1 MTELPVSSKTNT
13 SIMSSI
19 PGNRTSKKSDV
30 NMKLDAVQQDSK
42 GSFINEAAENMTNVA
57 RAKDNNLLD
66 DQRYSR
72 RES

>member
-1 MTELPVSSKTNT
+1 
-13 SIMSSI
+13 
-19 PGNRTSKKSDV
+19 
-30 NMKLDAVQQDSK
+30 MKLDAVQQDSK
-42 GSFINEAAENMTNVA
+42 GSFINEAAENMTNVV